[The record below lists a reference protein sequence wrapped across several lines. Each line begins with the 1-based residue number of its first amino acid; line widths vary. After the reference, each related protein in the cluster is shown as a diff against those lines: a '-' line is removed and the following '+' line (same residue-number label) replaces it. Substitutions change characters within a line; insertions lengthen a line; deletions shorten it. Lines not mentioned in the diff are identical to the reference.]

1 MELKPF
7 ASREP
12 DADFAQIDVDAVARR
27 YKSFA
32 TVRHPYIRVLASFD
46 QRTQTGSAHA
56 EDIIREFPPPLAGF
70 DQRTTS
76 ELLGKP
82 GVDEQ
87 LPGYDRWWACPRCN
101 YEPHPSTFPEYMIW
115 LERNLKNGTLAWWH
129 DPTITHFRPATMFTH
144 WPDGKQ
150 AVTKILKIEDNL
162 DAALASTLAEFGLGR
177 RRRLQPLGRNAKSSK
192 RGAFCGPDRCDACAL
207 LAETRHTPATI
218 RIVDRLYARDFELLG
233 YQKINARMMRLCGQ
247 RAARQAA
254 LASQQRRPVVRR
266 KPKKY
271 RGPTRTP
278 PASKRN
284 DKPQEEEFGRHMRK
298 WLEGE
303 QVPSM
308 LIE

>member
-1 MELKPF
+1 MRFAGAERGSRVLQILLNLRCERMRATKHAPRDPF
-7 ASREP
+7 SVLERRHGL
-12 DADFAQIDVDAVARR
+12 AQIVEGGG
-27 YKSFA
+27 
-32 TVRHPYIRVLASFD
+32 RV
-46 QRTQTGSAHA
+46 HA
-56 EDIIREFPPPLAGF
+56 ERMRVIP
-70 DQRTTS
+70 S
-76 ELLGKP
+76 
-82 GVDEQ
+82 
-87 LPGYDRWWACPRCN
+87 
-101 YEPHPSTFPEYMIW
+101 HP
-115 LERNLKNGTLAWWH
+115 
-129 DPTITHFRPATMFTH
+129 TMFTH

-233 YQKINARMMRLCGQ
+233 KELRINQMSRLPRPRRDFHTGYQKINARMMRLCGQ

-254 LASQQRRPVVRR
+254 LASQNRRPVVRR

-278 PASKRN
+278 PAKRN
-284 DKPQEEEFGRHMRK
+284 DKPQEEEFGRHMKK

-303 QVPSM
+303 QVPLM
-308 LIE
+308 PTE